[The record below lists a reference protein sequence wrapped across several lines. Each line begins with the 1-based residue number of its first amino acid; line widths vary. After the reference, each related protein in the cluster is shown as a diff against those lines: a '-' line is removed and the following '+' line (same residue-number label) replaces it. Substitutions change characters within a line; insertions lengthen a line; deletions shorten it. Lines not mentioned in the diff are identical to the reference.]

1 MKQQG
6 HTVMMCL
13 NKTLT
18 IKLSAPLTSND
29 LVPLSTNE
37 VIIMEPLL
45 HLLPQVVPVLIHLVD
60 KANVSWLTVIL
71 QLPILLK
78 TIW

>member
-1 MKQQG
+1 M
-6 HTVMMCL
+6 
-13 NKTLT
+13 
-18 IKLSAPLTSND
+18 KLSAPLTSND

-45 HLLPQVVPVLIHLVD
+45 HLLPKVVTVLIHLVD

>member
-1 MKQQG
+1 MD
-6 HTVMMCL
+6 
-13 NKTLT
+13 
-18 IKLSAPLTSND
+18 IKKSVSDLAAALTSND

-45 HLLPQVVPVLIHLVD
+45 HLLPKVVLVLIHLVD

>member
-1 MKQQG
+1 
-6 HTVMMCL
+6 
-13 NKTLT
+13 
-18 IKLSAPLTSND
+18 
-29 LVPLSTNE
+29 
-37 VIIMEPLL
+37 MEPLL
-45 HLLPQVVPVLIHLVD
+45 HLLPKVVPVLIHLVD

>member
-45 HLLPQVVPVLIHLVD
+45 PKVVPVLIHLVD

>member
-13 NKTLT
+13 DKTLT

-45 HLLPQVVPVLIHLVD
+45 PKVVPVLIHLVD